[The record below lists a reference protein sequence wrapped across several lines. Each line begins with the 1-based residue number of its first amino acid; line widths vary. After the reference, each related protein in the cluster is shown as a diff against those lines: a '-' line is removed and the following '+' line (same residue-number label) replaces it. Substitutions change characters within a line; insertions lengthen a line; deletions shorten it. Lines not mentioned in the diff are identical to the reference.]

1 MLKCDVA
8 NDGIKVCSLRGM
20 DLRVSIE
27 PQQGASYDDLLHVA
41 KAVDELGFDGFFRSD
56 HYLTFGGDGLPGPTD
71 AWVTLGALARET
83 SRVRLGTLLSP
94 VTFRLP
100 GPLAIQVAQVD
111 AMSGGRVELGI
122 GAGWFEAEHVAYGIP
137 FPEPRVRFDRLI
149 EQVTIID
156 GLWRTPLSETYSFDG
171 RYYQLTDS
179 PALPKPL
186 QQPRPPIIIGG
197 QGKRRS
203 MQLAARFA
211 DEFNVG
217 WQDVQA
223 TATILD
229 RARAVIDRELIYS
242 AAQVL
247 CVGRTDAEVARRA
260 ATIGQRPDDLN
271 TYGLAG
277 TPAQV
282 VDRIGRFSEH
292 GITRFYLQT
301 LDLNDLDHL
310 ELVATQIAP
319 QL

>member
-1 MLKCDVA
+1 LSGDQA
-8 NDGIKVCSLRGM
+8 LGDAESIKVCSLRGM

-27 PQQGASYDDLLHVA
+27 PQQGASYDDLLRVA
-41 KAVDELGFDGFFRSD
+41 KAADDLGFDGFFRSD
-56 HYLTFGGDGLPGPTD
+56 HYLTFDANGLPGPTD

-83 SRVRLGTLLSP
+83 GRVRLGTLLSP

-122 GAGWFEAEHVAYGIP
+122 GAGWFEAEQVAYGIP
-137 FPEPRVRFDRLI
+137 FPEPRERFDRLI
-149 EQVTIID
+149 EQVAIID
-156 GLWRTPLSETYSFDG
+156 GYGAPCRRDYSFHMPKLPMTDFACLFAGATALVRQSG
-171 RYYQLTDS
+171 RAWQAPQIELE
-179 PALPKPL
+179 
-186 QQPRPPIIIGG
+186 
-197 QGKRRS
+197 
-203 MQLAARFA
+203 ARFA

-217 WQDVQA
+217 WQDVA
-223 TATILD
+223 ETATILA
-229 RARAVIDRELIYS
+229 RARAVIDREIVYS

-247 CVGRTDAEVARRA
+247 CVGRNDTEFARRA
-260 ATIGQRPDDLN
+260 AAIRQRPDDLN
-271 TYGLAG
+271 TYGEAG

-282 VDRIGRFSEH
+282 VDRIGRFAQH

-310 ELVATQIAP
+310 ELVATQVAP

>member
-1 MLKCDVA
+1 
-8 NDGIKVCSLRGM
+8 M

-27 PQQGASYDDLLHVA
+27 PQQGASYGDLVRVA
-41 KAVDELGFDGFFRSD
+41 KAADELGFDGFFRSD
-56 HYLTFGGDGLPGPTD
+56 HYLTFGGDGLPGSTD

-83 SRVRLGTLLSP
+83 SRVRRGTLLSP

-122 GAGWFEAEHVAYGIP
+122 GAGWFEGEHAAYGIP
-137 FPEPRVRFDRLI
+137 FPQGWERFDRLI
-149 EQVTIID
+149 EQVAIID
-156 GLWRTPLSETYSFDG
+156 GLWRTPLSETYSFEG
-171 RYYQLTDS
+171 RHYRLTGS
-179 PALPKPL
+179 PALPKPV
-186 QQPRPPIIIGG
+186 QRPRPPIIIGG

-203 MQLAARFA
+203 LQLAAGFA

-217 WQDVQA
+217 RQDVQA
-223 TATILD
+223 TASILD
-229 RARAVIDRELIYS
+229 RTRAVIDRDIVYS

-247 CVGRTDAEVARRA
+247 CVGRNDTEVARRA
-260 ATIGQRPDDLN
+260 AAIRQRLDDLN

-282 VDRIGRFSEH
+282 VDRIGRFAEH

-301 LDLNDLDHL
+301 LDLDDLDHL

>member
-1 MLKCDVA
+1 
-8 NDGIKVCSLRGM
+8 
-20 DLRVSIE
+20 
-27 PQQGASYDDLLHVA
+27 
-41 KAVDELGFDGFFRSD
+41 
-56 HYLTFGGDGLPGPTD
+56 
-71 AWVTLGALARET
+71 
-83 SRVRLGTLLSP
+83 
-94 VTFRLP
+94 
-100 GPLAIQVAQVD
+100 
-111 AMSGGRVELGI
+111 MSGGRVELGI